1 MVLQRR
7 SLLSFVLVLILASSL
22 SACNLLPGVNISLS
36 GSSTSS
42 LSDPSPNTWTTV
54 SPGIEVRSEKW
65 SSPGDN
71 TDTVIITRVD
81 PARVQL
87 QIGYQPTNPMTM
99 SQWQKSTDAKVLM
112 NGGYFDSNNQPEG
125 LLVSNGQTFGT
136 SYQGFG
142 GMLSVDQQGNTS
154 LRSLSEQPY
163 DPDTDQLTQAT
174 QSSPMLMIN
183 GKRTQFDANAASQRR
198 SIVATDMQG
207 RLLFIASPD
216 ASFSLDEIA
225 DLLASSDL
233 SIKDALNLDGGAST
247 GLYVSDG
254 THQKAAVDSA
264 TPLPIVIIVK

>member
-7 SLLSFVLVLILASSL
+7 SLLSFVLMITLTISL
-22 SACNLLPGVNISLS
+22 SACNLVPGLNFSLS

-42 LSDPSPNTWTTV
+42 LSNPSPNTWTTV
-54 SPGIEVRSEKW
+54 SPGIEIRSEKW
-65 SSPGDN
+65 TSPGDN
-71 TDTVIITRVD
+71 TDTVIITSVD
-81 PARVQL
+81 PARIQL

-99 SQWQKSTDAKVLM
+99 IQWQKATGAKVLM
-112 NGGYFDSNNQPEG
+112 NGGYFDSNDQPEG
-125 LLVSNGQTFGT
+125 LLVSNGQVFGT

-142 GMLSVDQQGNTS
+142 GMLSVDEQGNIS

-163 DPDTDQLTQAT
+163 DPDTDQLAQAT
-174 QSSPMLMIN
+174 QSSPMLVID
-183 GKRTQFDANAASQRR
+183 GKRTQFEANAASQRR
-198 SIVATDMQG
+198 SIVATDTQG

-216 ASFSLDEIA
+216 AAFSLDEIA

-247 GLYVSDG
+247 GLYVGDG